1 MSGDMPIAHLPMI
14 ELLLVLDEMLRIGE
28 HERANSLG
36 TTEATE
42 WAIAAQAR
50 AVAERAG
57 ATLDRRPYNSALL
70 IVVAVQAACRCLRRP
85 HMFPSIGFAAGYT
98 ERVCET
104 RCTESL
110 CRTWMLEI
118 EQQTRAEA
126 ASAARETRRGN
137 TNGWATAA
145 ASREAALALGLPA
158 LTQRNGGRTNVSR
171 ARPTHDGQS
180 APPPPRKLESTPC
193 SSKLPG
199 RSANNGRHAGRHV
212 EACET
217 NETLLARSATGL
229 APNYR
234 TPARNCP
241 HARRITGSC
250 ESGYPTRTTRCAP
263 ASPRTTQSHVSAP
276 NVASDTIQPRAT
288 NSMHL
293 NLRGYRLPR
302 FRRAQ

>member
-158 LTQRNGGRTNVSR
+158 GQNPTEWWQNQRESR
-171 ARPTHDGQS
+171 AADARRAERAAAAAQARIDALLQQAARSQREQRAARREARRSMRDERDVARAERDRARAELQDARAQLPAREEDYRQLRERLSNAYQRAQRG
-180 APPPPRKLESTPC
+180 ARPPRR
-193 SSKLPG
+193 G
-199 RSANNGRHAGRHV
+199 R
-212 EACET
+212 
-217 NETLLARSATGL
+217 RSLT
-229 APNYR
+229 
-234 TPARNCP
+234 
-241 HARRITGSC
+241 
-250 ESGYPTRTTRCAP
+250 
-263 ASPRTTQSHVSAP
+263 
-276 NVASDTIQPRAT
+276 
-288 NSMHL
+288 
-293 NLRGYRLPR
+293 
-302 FRRAQ
+302 